1 MPPQPT
7 TTTYSRR
14 AALQLGGGT
23 VLALILAACGGDDG
37 GDSDAGA
44 KARTAG
50 DEASPVTSFTIVAAD
65 MEWDLDRVVVPVGE
79 EVTATIENR
88 DEGIPHNLHVKSPGD
103 AKTELEAGP
112 VTQTLR
118 FTIDEA
124 GDYEF
129 VCDIHPN
136 MTGTIQAV

>member
-1 MPPQPT
+1 MPQHR
-7 TTTYSRR
+7 TYSRR
-14 AALQLGGGT
+14 AALQLGGGS
-23 VLALILAACGGDDG
+23 VLALILAACGDADG
-37 GDSDAGA
+37 GEGEASGQPLV
-44 KARTAG
+44 G
-50 DEASPVTSFTIVAAD
+50 DEGAPVTSFTIVADD

-79 EVTATIENR
+79 EVIATIENR
-88 DEGIPHNLHVKSPGD
+88 DDGVAHNLHVKSPGD
-103 AKTELEAGP
+103 PKTELETGP

-136 MTGTIQAV
+136 MTGTIQVV